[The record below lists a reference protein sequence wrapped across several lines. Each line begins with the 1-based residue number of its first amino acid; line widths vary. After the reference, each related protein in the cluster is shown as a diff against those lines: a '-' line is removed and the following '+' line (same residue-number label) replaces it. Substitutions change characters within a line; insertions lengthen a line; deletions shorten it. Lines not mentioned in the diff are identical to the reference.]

1 MINSAQFSRVLSAA
15 VACRSLGV
23 TQSQIAE
30 ALGASQG
37 QVSRILAGKV
47 RRSSRLLN
55 EVCLYVERLNQG
67 VTADAV
73 RANEELINALR
84 ETWNGTSGHAKA
96 LAAVIR
102 STKALR
108 SGLEQ
113 SSC

>member
-1 MINSAQFSRVLSAA
+1 MISPVQFSRVLSAA
-15 VACRSLGV
+15 AACRSLGV

-37 QVSRILAGKV
+37 QVSRILGGKV

-55 EVCLYVERLNQG
+55 DVCLYVERMEQG
-67 VTADAV
+67 VTGDAV
-73 RANEELINALR
+73 RANEELISALQ

-102 STKALR
+102 STKALC
-108 SGLEQ
+108 SGLEK

>member
-1 MINSAQFSRVLSAA
+1 MISPVQLSRVLSAA
-15 VACRSLGV
+15 TACRSLGI

-37 QVSRILAGKV
+37 QVSRILGGRV
-47 RRSSRLLN
+47 RRPSRLLID
-55 EVCLYVERLNQG
+55 VCLYVERMDKG

-73 RANEELINALR
+73 RANEELIRALQ
-84 ETWNGTSGHAKA
+84 ETWNGSSGHAKA

-102 STKALR
+102 STKALG
-108 SGLEQ
+108 SGLKQ